1 MHSRRGSGIALRAL
15 ECAGLTGHRPD
26 RVPAHLPLCAKSS
39 GEILLLAP
47 HHHGQ
52 SEGFGRSSHPF
63 LARRSHRSA
72 ATAGAR
78 WRVGQHGGWG
88 RDSCG
93 SPVRTSRRWTTRRA
107 GGDGARSA
115 PSGEHHAPGDAGNL
129 AGQFRSRCN
138 RSHGPGPEIMNLW
151 RKLACVALAVVVCA
165 SLAANWLAPVGY
177 EKQYREATNAPPSRA
192 HWLGTDELGR
202 DRFARVLYGTRIS
215 LLLAPAAALLSTLM
229 AAFIGGLAGY
239 LGGIWARLAM
249 AVTDLFLSLPWLF
262 LLITAR
268 AFMPL
273 NVSPLISVLVTFLL
287 LGLLGWST
295 AARVLCA
302 TAGSL
307 RSADF
312 VRQARAA
319 GVPGSRLFWIHV
331 MPNLKPVLYAQ
342 FWISIPVFILS
353 EANLGILGLGVAE
366 PMPSW
371 GSLLRE
377 LEGLVSLGDEPWK
390 FVPLLLL
397 VVVVM
402 SFQLLLSSHD
412 EVAA

>member
-1 MHSRRGSGIALRAL
+1 
-15 ECAGLTGHRPD
+15 
-26 RVPAHLPLCAKSS
+26 
-39 GEILLLAP
+39 
-47 HHHGQ
+47 
-52 SEGFGRSSHPF
+52 
-63 LARRSHRSA
+63 
-72 ATAGAR
+72 
-78 WRVGQHGGWG
+78 
-88 RDSCG
+88 
-93 SPVRTSRRWTTRRA
+93 
-107 GGDGARSA
+107 
-115 PSGEHHAPGDAGNL
+115 
-129 AGQFRSRCN
+129 
-138 RSHGPGPEIMNLW
+138 MNLW
-151 RKLACVALAVVVCA
+151 RKVACAVLAMVLCA
-165 SLAANWLAPVGY
+165 GAAANWLAPAGY
-177 EKQYREATNAPPSRA
+177 AKQYREATDAPPSRT

-229 AAFIGGLAGY
+229 AALIGGLAGY
-239 LGGIWARLAM
+239 LGGVWARMAM

-268 AFMPL
+268 AMMPL
-273 NVSPLISVLVTFLL
+273 NVSPLFSVMVTFSL
-287 LGLLGWST
+287 LGLLGWTT
-295 AARVLCA
+295 AARVLCTTGGA
-302 TAGSL
+302 L

-319 GVPGSRLFWIHV
+319 GIRGQRLFWIHV

-371 GSLLRE
+371 GSLLKE
-377 LEGLVSLGDEPWK
+377 LEGLVSVGEEPWK
-390 FVPLLLL
+390 FVPLILL

-402 SFQLLLSSHD
+402 SFQLLLARQD